1 MVARDALGGEFF
13 DFARKNSLAERVNSG
28 KLSVLFLEQ
37 KPELLKRIG
46 IKAAPVYSR
55 KAFASALPL
64 PEGLS
69 SGDFSDWRGDGT
81 HAPDKPEPKISP
93 ERENEVPSP
102 FWHWKNLNTVSAY
115 PIQRPELGDYKI
127 SLVCGMDLAYSPLFF
142 ISSGRGEI
150 AFCQLEASGRQ
161 SEPAARRIVS
171 AAVSALSKMRQKSA
185 TPKFIGAGNLAP
197 ERLAAEV
204 SAGANAVIENPDEK
218 TLAAF
223 GISLGQAQKISAF
236 GIEKAGEKYWGAL
249 TSRDT
254 FFRVPQEVRTLEG
267 GGLVPL
273 TTPAFAAEKRLGA
286 GKVVFLNFPKNP
298 LKEEME
304 LGKKLGKNS
313 SHAWSALALRNR
325 LLQMKNL
332 AEAKCGKSFPRLADR
347 LENPDAAPDGS
358 PHFPYAADPFGLYD
372 TESHIRW

>member
-1 MVARDALGGEFF
+1 M
-13 DFARKNSLAERVNSG
+13 
-28 KLSVLFLEQ
+28 
-37 KPELLKRIG
+37 
-46 IKAAPVYSR
+46 
-55 KAFASALPL
+55 
-64 PEGLS
+64 
-69 SGDFSDWRGDGT
+69 
-81 HAPDKPEPKISP
+81 
-93 ERENEVPSP
+93 
-102 FWHWKNLNTVSAY
+102 
-115 PIQRPELGDYKI
+115 
-127 SLVCGMDLAYSPLFF
+127 
-142 ISSGRGEI
+142 
-150 AFCQLEASGRQ
+150 
-161 SEPAARRIVS
+161 
-171 AAVSALSKMRQKSA
+171 
-185 TPKFIGAGNLAP
+185 AP

-204 SAGANAVIENPDEK
+204 SAGANTVIENPDEK

-286 GKVVFLNFPKNP
+286 GKAVFLNFPKNP
-298 LKEEME
+298 LKDEME

-313 SHAWSALALRNR
+313 SHIWSALALRNR

>member
-1 MVARDALGGEFF
+1 M
-13 DFARKNSLAERVNSG
+13 
-28 KLSVLFLEQ
+28 
-37 KPELLKRIG
+37 
-46 IKAAPVYSR
+46 YSR
-55 KAFASALPL
+55 KAFPSALPL

-69 SGDFSDWRGDGT
+69 SGDFSNWRGDGT
-81 HAPDKPEPKISP
+81 HAPDKPEPKISI

-150 AFCQLEASGRQ
+150 AFCQLETSGRQ

-171 AAVSALSKMRQKSA
+171 AAVSALSKMRSKSA
-185 TPKFIGAGNLAP
+185 PPKFVDAGDLAP

-204 SAGANAVIENPDEK
+204 LAGANAVIENPDEK

-223 GISLGQAQKISAF
+223 GVSLGQAQKISSF
-236 GIEKAGEKYWGAL
+236 GIEKAGKKYWGAL
-249 TSRDT
+249 TPRDA

-267 GGLVPL
+267 GGLIPL
-273 TTPAFAAEKRLGA
+273 TTPAFAAEKRVGA

-298 LKEEME
+298 LKGEME

-313 SHAWSALALRNR
+313 SHVWSALALQNR

-332 AEAKCGKSFPRLADR
+332 AEARCGKRFPRLADR

-358 PHFPYAADPFGLYD
+358 PHFPYAGDPFGLYD